1 MLPSQKQIDFVEDM
15 ARYLNIELPNMTDR
29 RAVVAFINQHKYEF
43 YKKRDNDIRDR
54 IIEEIDIQDF
64 AQELG

>member
-43 YKKRDNDIRDR
+43 YKK
-54 IIEEIDIQDF
+54 EITIF
-64 AQELG
+64 VIGL